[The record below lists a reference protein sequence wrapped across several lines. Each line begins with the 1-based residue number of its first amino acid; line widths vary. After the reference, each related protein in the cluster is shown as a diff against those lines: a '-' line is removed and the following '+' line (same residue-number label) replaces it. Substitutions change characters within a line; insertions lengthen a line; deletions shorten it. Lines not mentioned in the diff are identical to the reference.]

1 MREHKR
7 PYHNHLAFFLAVSL
21 VCLLAVPEIA
31 SAQFTTDTPTQ
42 SEVLKLPGAEQSA
55 RLAEVVRRT
64 QQNRKCVKARAS
76 LEKSFDNG
84 PGGWLV
90 QCEEGQDYWVMIP
103 VEAKKA
109 AVALPCILARAT
121 TQVDCYANFRTTQP
135 DSVEQCMKSPFP
147 DRMISACT
155 AIIQS
160 GRLAEKSEALA
171 ITYQARAM
179 AFSQYGQFDL
189 ALSDFDRA
197 VALNPNDKDMR
208 FNRAVTFERKGDLDQ
223 AIQDLNEVLRSKPD
237 HALARYER
245 GYVYLRKKDYDRAI
259 EDLSQAVRLK
269 PDNAKA
275 YRDRGQSYRAKGELA
290 KADADQQKASEL
302 DPNIGR
308 PAPQAALPAQ
318 APPPRNS
325 PAPAK
330 GELSEADKQ
339 AAYCMEASFGYAR
352 QHGGLTS
359 LLGEN
364 LKNLEALREKPGLSP
379 ADRGQIAAKLKSTND
394 NIAASDAANKR
405 WNAHTL
411 VFVDY
416 LKRRGLLQGAGPGLI
431 AQISQEV
438 SKDQQAVAETYSS
451 CLRLCKPDSPP
462 CKNACNDKAES
473 SEPRKRMQRC
483 EQIVTSF
490 K

>member
-1 MREHKR
+1 MRKHKR
-7 PYHNHLAFFLAVSL
+7 RCHNDLAFLLAASL
-21 VCLLAVPEIA
+21 ACLLVVPEIA

-42 SEVLKLPGAEQSA
+42 SEILKLAEAEQSA
-55 RLAEVVRRT
+55 RLADVVRRT
-64 QQNRKCVKARAS
+64 QQNRKCARARAS
-76 LEKSFDNG
+76 LEKTFDNSA
-84 PGGWLV
+84 GGWLV
-90 QCEEGQDYWVMIP
+90 QCEEGQDYWVVMP

-109 AVALPCILARAT
+109 AIALPCILART
-121 TQVDCYANFRTTQP
+121 TAQVDCYANFRTPQP
-135 DSVEQCMKSPFP
+135 DSVEQCLKSPFP
-147 DRMISACT
+147 DRMIGACT
-155 AIIQS
+155 AIIRS
-160 GRLAEKSEALA
+160 GRLTEKPEGMA
-171 ITYQARAM
+171 IAYQQRAM
-179 AFSQYGQFDL
+179 AFSQYRQFDL
-189 ALSDFDRA
+189 AIPDFDQA
-197 VALNPNDKDMR
+197 VALNPNDKNML
-208 FNRAVTFERKGDLDQ
+208 FNRAVAFERKGNFDS
-223 AIQDLNEVLRSKPD
+223 AIQDLNDVLRSKPD
-237 HALARYER
+237 HALARHER
-245 GYVYLRKKDYDRAI
+245 GYVYLQKKDYDRAI
-259 EDLSQAVRLK
+259 EDLNQAVRLK

-275 YRDRGQSYRAKGELA
+275 YRDRGQAYRAKGELA
-290 KADADQQKASEL
+290 KADADQQKAGEL
-302 DPNIGR
+302 DPSVGR

-318 APPPRNS
+318 TPPPQNS

-352 QHGGLTS
+352 QHTGLVS
-359 LLGEN
+359 LLREN
-364 LKNLEALREKPGLSP
+364 LKAVEALREKPGISP
-379 ADRGQIAAKLKSTND
+379 ADREQIAATLKSMND
-394 NIAASDAANKR
+394 NIAINDATGKR
-405 WNAHTL
+405 WNAHAL
-411 VFVDY
+411 VFLDH